1 MPATTQ
7 YLAAGLLAACGL
19 LSGCTVLAVTGAAA
33 GLAVGVAGAVV
44 GTGVTVAGKVVGA
57 GIGAVTPGSNAPA
70 P

>member
-1 MPATTQ
+1 MKR
-7 YLAAGLLAACGL
+7 LAVLLAASAA

-33 GLAVGVAGAVV
+33 GMAVGVASAVV

-57 GIGAVTPGSNAPA
+57 GIDAVTPGSNAPS

>member
-1 MPATTQ
+1 MKP
-7 YLAAGLLAACGL
+7 GPLLAAVALASSLL

-57 GIGAVTPGSNAPA
+57 GVSAVMPGSSAA
-70 P
+70 E